1 MLLEV
6 VAVSRDINKHV
17 YTGEYTLNEYVKF
30 TDNFYTCVANGTL
43 SANRALDDSC
53 YLGYCIDDSLT
64 VPRFVK
70 IVNDNG
76 TIKIGDRAAIHL
88 PVNNYMLTVN
98 QTGSIFTQNIIRIDD
113 LIRNGAIVGYRMGES
128 ATGAEIPK
136 IAPCTHI
143 ATTYCVLLIKCNIA
157 QYYKIGDVYT
167 FNNIQTYDYD
177 DIVSEPD
184 SYWKQRACL
193 AMWAEVYI
201 GNETS
206 RSQYAV
212 GVSASM
218 GGSVIDVPLIDSNTV
233 YIDGMP
239 STKLLQSMY
248 NMASGYEC
256 LYQGALTA
264 QAISDSTLD
273 SNGKN
278 EIFYLPFCNPTF
290 WDIVCSDRGSGF
302 IRFRPAIFDKLRFMS
317 AFRAYNCTG
326 LLYTGSSTAA
336 SQGNPLTNDN
346 VYKAKTSNDGKISP
360 SNLADDKSEGLASD
374 PNNMYTASGFDGNNN
389 IDPNN
394 YVDETPL
401 TKPNLTAVG
410 VFNRT
415 FVVNYTAL
423 RNFADWLW
431 NADESIFTQ
440 IVEGL
445 ALLGENPLQGIID
458 VRLYPFDVGGL
469 VASGGSQAIKI
480 GRVTSPISGLIVTGT
495 DNAIINLGECTF
507 TKHFKSYLDYSPYTE
522 ARLYI
527 PYCGVIPIDT
537 AEYMG
542 HRLSAKMI
550 VDLVTGSCCA
560 LIYKDDIITYTA
572 QGVVGVSIPFTGSD
586 SAAYA
591 QSVLGGVLNAAISV
605 AGSKSPLDIMSGVGQ
620 ILQGIAT
627 PTQYA
632 QGGSPTPSCGN
643 WTPQY
648 AYLIITRPKP
658 IPPENYGHCVGYACE
673 VYAPLNTFS
682 GYTVINNPDL
692 TGFAATE
699 TEKEMIKSL
708 MQEGIYL

>member
-1 MLLEV
+1 M
-6 VAVSRDINKHV
+6 SRDINTRV

-30 TDNFYTCVANGTL
+30 TDNFYTCVNNGTL

-53 YLGYCIDDSLT
+53 YLGYCIGDSLT
-64 VPRFVK
+64 VPSFVK
-70 IVNDNG
+70 IINDNG
-76 TIKIGDRAAIHL
+76 TIKIGDRAAIRL

-98 QTGSIFTQNIIRIDD
+98 QQGSLFANNCIELFY
-113 LIRNGAIVGYRMGES
+113 LIRNGASSGQRMGES

-143 ATTYCVLLIKCNIA
+143 ATAYCVLLIKCRIA
-157 QYYKIGDVYT
+157 QYYTVGDVYT
-167 FNNIQTYDYD
+167 FNNEETLDYD
-177 DIVSEPD
+177 DVVSQPD
-184 SYWKQRACL
+184 SYWDNHACL

-201 GNETS
+201 GNSVS
-206 RSQYAV
+206 RSASSV

-218 GGSVIDVPLIDSNTV
+218 GGNVIDVPLIDDNT
-233 YIDGMP
+233 IDVGSLP
-239 STKLLQSMY
+239 STKLLQSIY
-248 NMASGYEC
+248 NMADGGAC
-256 LYQGALTA
+256 LLQGNLTSVYV
-264 QAISDSTLD
+264 SDSSID

-278 EIFYLPFCNPTF
+278 IIYYLPFSNPTF
-290 WDIVCSDRGSGF
+290 WDIVCTNNGGSF
-302 IRFRPAIFDKLRFMS
+302 IRFRPVILDKLRFMS

-326 LLYTGSSTAA
+326 LLYTGNLTAA
-336 SQGNPLTNDN
+336 RQGDPLTNDS

-360 SNLADDKSEGLASD
+360 SNLADDKSKGLASD
-374 PNNMYTASGFDGNNN
+374 PNNMYIASGFDGNEN

-401 TKPNLTAVG
+401 TKPTLTAVG

-431 NADESIFTQ
+431 NADDSIFDQ

-572 QGVVGVSIPFTGSD
+572 QGVVGVSIPFTGTD

-591 QSVLGGVLNAAISV
+591 QSVLGSVFNGAISV
-605 AGSKSPLDIMSGVGQ
+605 AGAKSPLDIMSGAGQ

-658 IPPENYGHCVGYACE
+658 IPPDDYGHCVGYACE
-673 VYAPLNTFS
+673 VYDTLNTFS
-682 GYTVINNPDL
+682 GYTVITNPDL
-692 TGFAATE
+692 RGFTATE

>member
-1 MLLEV
+1 M
-6 VAVSRDINKHV
+6 SRDINTRV

-53 YLGYCIDDSLT
+53 YLGYCIDDSLA

-76 TIKIGDRAAIHL
+76 TIKIGEKSAVHL

-98 QTGSIFTQNIIRIDD
+98 GTGSLFGRQIIGISD
-113 LIRNGAIVGYRMGES
+113 LIRNGAMSDGKRMGES
-128 ATGAEIPK
+128 ATQEEIPQ
-136 IAPCTHI
+136 IAPCTHV
-143 ATTYCVLLIKCNIA
+143 ATANCVLLIKCNIA
-157 QYYKIGDVYT
+157 QYYTIGDTYV
-167 FNNIQTYDYD
+167 FNNIQTYNYD

-184 SYWKQRACL
+184 SYWDNHACL
-193 AMWAEVYI
+193 AMWAVLYV
-201 GNETS
+201 GSSTS
-206 RSQYAV
+206 RSQYNV

-218 GGSVIDVPLIDSNTV
+218 GGNVIDVPLIDSNTV
-233 YIDGMP
+233 YVDNMP

-248 NMASGYEC
+248 NMAPSSEC
-256 LYQGALTA
+256 LVQGSFTDRAV
-264 QAISDSTLD
+264 SDSTLD

-278 EIFYLPFCNPTF
+278 QIFYLPFCNSTF
-290 WDIVCSDRGSGF
+290 WDIVQSGNGSGF
-302 IRFRPAIFDKLRFMS
+302 IRFRPAILDKLRFMS

-326 LLYTGSSTAA
+326 LLYTGNSTAA
-336 SQGNPLTNDN
+336 SQGDPLTNDN
-346 VYKAKTSNDGKISP
+346 VVKAKISDDGKISP
-360 SNLADDKSEGLASD
+360 DKLADDKSKGLASD
-374 PNNMYTASGFDGNNN
+374 PNDMYTATGFNGNDD

-394 YVDETPL
+394 YVEETPL

-495 DNAIINLGECTF
+495 DNAIINLGECIF

-572 QGVVGVSIPFTGSD
+572 QGVVGVSIPFTGTD

-591 QSVLGGVLNAAISV
+591 QSVLGSVFNGAISV
-605 AGSKSPLDIMSGVGQ
+605 AGAKSPLDIMSGAGQ

-658 IPPENYGHCVGYACE
+658 IPPDDYGHCVGYACE
-673 VYAPLNTFS
+673 VYDNLSAFS
-682 GYTVINNPDL
+682 GYTVITNPDL

>member
-1 MLLEV
+1 M
-6 VAVSRDINKHV
+6 SRDINTRV

-76 TIKIGDRAAIHL
+76 AIKIGEKSAVHL

-98 QTGSIFTQNIIRIDD
+98 GEGSLFGEQIIDIND
-113 LIRNGAIVGYRMGES
+113 LIRNNSSYGKRMGES
-128 ATGAEIPK
+128 ATQSEIPK

-143 ATTYCVLLIKCNIA
+143 ATTNCVLLIKCQMA
-157 QYYKIGDVYT
+157 QYYTIGDVYT
-167 FNNIQTYDYD
+167 FNNIETFNYD
-177 DIVSEPD
+177 DVVSQPD
-184 SYWKQRACL
+184 SYWDNHACL
-193 AMWAEVYI
+193 AMWAQVYI

-206 RSQYAV
+206 RSVYGV

-218 GGSVIDVPLIDSNTV
+218 GGNIIEMPLIDSNTV
-233 YIDGMP
+233 YVDDMP
-239 STKLLQSMY
+239 STKLLQSIY
-248 NMASGYEC
+248 NMADGYEC
-256 LYQGALTA
+256 LIQGALTPKA
-264 QAISDSTLD
+264 VSDSTLD

-278 EIFYLPFCNPTF
+278 EIFYFPFCNSSF
-290 WDIVCSDRGSGF
+290 WDIVCAHDGGSW
-302 IRFRPAIFDKLRFMS
+302 IRFRPAILDKLRFMS

-336 SQGNPLTNDN
+336 SQGDPLTNDN

-360 SNLADDKSEGLASD
+360 DRLADDKSEGLASD
-374 PNNMYTASGFDGNNN
+374 PNNMYTASGFDGNDN

-431 NADESIFTQ
+431 NADESIFNQ

-591 QSVLGGVLNAAISV
+591 QSVLGGVFNGAISI
-605 AGSKSPLDIMSGVGQ
+605 AGAKSPLDIMSGSGQ

-658 IPPENYGHCVGYACE
+658 IPPEDYGHCVGYACE
-673 VYAPLNTFS
+673 IYAALNTFS
-682 GYTVINNPDL
+682 GYTVISNPDL